1 MPKQPSTNLVRRGD
15 IVLVPF
21 PNSDLRTVK
30 IRPALI
36 VQSDYIDSD
45 LSQVLLVMVSSNL
58 RRIGRKTRCLIEI
71 DTGTHISSGLLVDSV
86 VMTDNIATVLRT
98 RIIRII
104 GSLDSMTKVDDAL
117 RHSLNL

>member
-1 MPKQPSTNLVRRGD
+1 MPKQPSTNRVRRGD

-21 PNSDLRTVK
+21 PNSDLRTLK
-30 IRPALI
+30 TRPALI
-36 VQSDYIDSD
+36 VQSDDIDSD

-58 RRIGRKTRCLIEI
+58 RRIKTRCLIEI
-71 DTGTHISSGLLVDSV
+71 DIGTNMSSGLLVDSV

-98 RIIRII
+98 RIIRIL
-104 GSLDSMTKVDDAL
+104 GSLDSMTEVDDAL

>member
-1 MPKQPSTNLVRRGD
+1 MPKQPSTNPARRGD

-36 VQSDYIDSD
+36 VQSDNIDSG
-45 LSQVLLVMVSSNL
+45 LSQVVLVMISSNL
-58 RRIGRKTRCLIEI
+58 RRMGRKSRYLIEI
-71 DTGTHISSGLLVDSV
+71 DTAVGIASGLLVDSV
-86 VMTDNIATVLRT
+86 VMTDNVATVLRS
-98 RIIRII
+98 RIIRNL
-104 GSLDSMTKVDDAL
+104 GSLHSMIEVDDAL